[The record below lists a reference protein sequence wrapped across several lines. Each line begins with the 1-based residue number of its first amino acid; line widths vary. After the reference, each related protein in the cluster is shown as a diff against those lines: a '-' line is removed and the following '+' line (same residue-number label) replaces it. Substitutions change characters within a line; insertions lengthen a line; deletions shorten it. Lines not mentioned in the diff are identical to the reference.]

1 MVFYRFLKNTQPTAV
16 YIFLISTILETGLK
30 LNLYEKIRRPPGRT
44 QNVLCT
50 FNFSKTFFFSWYQQG
65 YVIYMYAVFKLYAI
79 FCIFNC
85 FALFYSFYY
94 FFSVGFYQHII
105 PSPLLQLQVISI
117 KNQLGLTVTLEIQC
131 RGMYHP
137 PFCTLPCLRMMVNSL
152 SIEVK
157 LSTLDWSTA
166 ALPT

>member
-1 MVFYRFLKNTQPTAV
+1 MHVQFMLYVQEETLFLKRFFFLVINRAMWYTCMLFLNFMQYFA
-16 YIFLISTILETGLK
+16 FLI
-30 LNLYEKIRRPPGRT
+30 
-44 QNVLCT
+44 VLLC
-50 FNFSKTFFFSWYQQG
+50 FIPF
-65 YVIYMYAVFKLYAI
+65 IYL
-79 FCIFNC
+79 
-85 FALFYSFYY
+85 
-94 FFSVGFYQHII
+94 FFSVGLYQHII

-137 PFCTLPCLRMMVNSL
+137 PFSTLPCLRMMVNSL